1 MKLSAITIGPR
12 SRRTLTGID
21 SLAASIEKVGL
32 IHPPAVREV
41 DGQFVLV
48 AGHRRI
54 EAMRSLGWMT
64 TSPPRSRP
72 PSPHVVHPQPCS
84 AAADYRVDLYPAPGR
99 PAPISPQP
107 CCVSLSEV
115 RSASRSFP
123 SFMSR
128 PLPAST
134 LFGFT

>member
-54 EAMRSLGWMT
+54 EAMRSLGWTT

-72 PSPHVVHPQPCS
+72 PSPHVGPV
-84 AAADYRVDLYPAPGR
+84 PGR
-99 PAPISPQP
+99 GSRGRSHTPPQ
-107 CCVSLSEV
+107 SETPPGG
-115 RSASRSFP
+115 SRTGI
-123 SFMSR
+123 R
-128 PLPAST
+128 KAKQT
-134 LFGFT
+134 EGA

>member
-54 EAMRSLGWMT
+54 EAMRSLGWTT

-72 PSPHVVHPQPCS
+72 PSPHVGPV
-84 AAADYRVDLYPAPGR
+84 PGR
-99 PAPISPQP
+99 GSRGRSHTPQ
-107 CCVSLSEV
+107 SETPPGG
-115 RSASRSFP
+115 SRTGI
-123 SFMSR
+123 R
-128 PLPAST
+128 KAKQT
-134 LFGFT
+134 EGA